1 MTYIL
6 VLIGAF
12 LIAIATLK
20 KSLFTVPDGEMK
32 VIIRAGR
39 IIKSVGS
46 GLHSK
51 APMDYY
57 HSVSTLTQEKRFSLV
72 ITKETVPIQIEG
84 IVSYRVKDPAIYV
97 KNYELGQKHLHK
109 HPKTENQKLIQQLES
124 RFKGSLT
131 SIVGPI
137 EIEEVI
143 AGGISREAIKD
154 YMNQSMSKFGIEI
167 EEVNIEKNEPAD
179 EEFKATARKLI
190 EWRAGSRYLEGLAK
204 VAGKERI
211 VDLLYLLK
219 GPLPEGQVSPIAE
232 KIKRKNLTDIEIE
245 AFHKLKEAFGS
256 DTAERIRK
264 ILALEHVFK
273 SATPTMFLKEDLE
286 PNGKNRINNLF
297 E

>member
-1 MTYIL
+1 
-6 VLIGAF
+6 
-12 LIAIATLK
+12 
-20 KSLFTVPDGEMK
+20 MK

-51 APMDYY
+51 SPVDYY
-57 HSVSTLTQEKRFSLV
+57 HSVSTLTKEKRFSLV

-84 IVSYRVKDPAIYV
+84 VVAYCVKDPAIYV

-137 EIEEVI
+137 EIE
-143 AGGISREAIKD
+143 
-154 YMNQSMSKFGIEI
+154 
-167 EEVNIEKNEPAD
+167 
-179 EEFKATARKLI
+179 
-190 EWRAGSRYLEGLAK
+190 
-204 VAGKERI
+204 
-211 VDLLYLLK
+211 
-219 GPLPEGQVSPIAE
+219 
-232 KIKRKNLTDIEIE
+232 
-245 AFHKLKEAFGS
+245 AFNKLKEAFGS
-256 DTAERIRK
+256 NTAERIRK
-264 ILALEHVFK
+264 ILALEHAFK
-273 SATPTMFLKEDLE
+273 DARPTMFLKEDFG